1 MGKSKKSSGV
11 SVEDAIKDYE
21 NILIFIYKNKDR
33 FKNGDSKD
41 KELGER
47 EFENLVNSLSRYKV
61 CYQTN
66 DLLKNLKDYK
76 EDLIS
81 NCIKT
86 IEESLWAYYF
96 FNVNSAKN
104 SSDRKK
110 IIRAMLNSCIE
121 TKSLIFFKRTEKFDE
136 LMNCLNDASFSNL
149 LEEIGNEEF
158 LKEEDMVDILRL
170 LRVDEDKGAAS
181 MEYDSKG
188 IYKAYLI
195 QDLDITMKTQVLLIG
210 NGLEKIEDLTEIM
223 ESENG
228 DEYLRDIGLN
238 DQDIKDLGNQL
249 EKLGLCNSIK
259 EKQETLGDLKKE
271 EELQNNKS
279 NIK

>member
-47 EFENLVNSLSRYKV
+47 EFKDLVKSLSKDHTKV
-61 CYQTN
+61 CQTI
-66 DLLKNLKDYK
+66 LENLKDYK

-158 LKEEDMVDILRL
+158 LKEEDIVEILRL
-170 LRVDEDKGAAS
+170 LCVNEHKRVYGTREFF
-181 MEYDSKG
+181 
-188 IYKAYLI
+188 KADFI
-195 QDLDITMKTQVLLIG
+195 QDLDLPMKTHILLIA
-210 NGLEKIEDLTEIM
+210 NDLKNTEDLMIM
-223 ESENG
+223 KPIDRG
-228 DEYLRDIGLN
+228 RVFTKIGLN
-238 DQDIKDLGNQL
+238 DRELKDLNSQL
-249 EKLGLCNSIK
+249 ICNSIRRSYGILNSLK
-259 EKQETLGDLKKE
+259 REEKVPTK
-271 EELQNNKS
+271 
-279 NIK
+279 

>member
-1 MGKSKKSSGV
+1 MGKSNWV
-11 SVEDAIKDYE
+11 SLEDEIKDYE
-21 NILIFIYKNKDR
+21 NILIFLYKNKDR

-47 EFENLVNSLSRYKV
+47 EFKDLVKSLSKDHTKV
-61 CYQTN
+61 CQTI
-66 DLLKNLKDYK
+66 LENLKDYK

-238 DQDIKDLGNQL
+238 DQDIKALGNQL